1 MNELLLLL
9 LLLVL
14 SGVFSGSET
23 ALVAL
28 SRARAEG
35 LRKEGRHGA
44 HALYQLKRD
53 PSRMLITILIGNNVV
68 NIAASAMATVIAT
81 ERLGH
86 LGPGIAVGV
95 LTILILIFGEI
106 TPKSIA
112 TRYSERISLFI
123 APLMLGFMRLIYPLV
138 WIFSQLT
145 TWVQEH
151 TGGTKEPTVTESEL
165 ISMVGYGEE
174 EGTIEADER
183 AMIERVFTFSGLEVQ
198 DVMTP
203 RHQVFSLDRRGT
215 IADAL
220 PEMMTHGYSRVPLYE
235 DDPNEILAVVYLR
248 DLFEAVVE
256 GRQDQP
262 LGSIGRKPLYAPVSQ
277 GIDELITLL
286 RRRKQHLA
294 IAVDEHGSMQGVVTL
309 EDLLEELVGE
319 IYDESDEDREDYLE
333 IGPGEIV
340 VDGGA
345 ELRVVEHYFGRD
357 LPGKPTDTVSRWL
370 LRHIGRIPEVE
381 ERFTLD
387 DLDVLVRRASGSRI
401 DELMLSRHRSVHR
414 GADAGQDRETP
425 ATADGGK

>member
-1 MNELLLLL
+1 VNEF
-9 LLLVL
+9 LLLVLLLAL

-28 SRARAEG
+28 SLARAEG

-44 HALYQLKRD
+44 QALYQLKRD

-95 LTILILIFGEI
+95 LTILILVFGEI
-106 TPKSIA
+106 TPKSLA

-123 APLMLGFMRLIYPLV
+123 APPMLGFMRLIFPLV

-145 TWVQEH
+145 TWVQKK
-151 TGGTKEPTVTESEL
+151 TGAARDPTVTESEL
-165 ISMVGYGEE
+165 ISMVEHGEE

-183 AMIERVFTFSGLEVQ
+183 AMIERVFTFSDLEVE

-203 RHQVFSLDRRGT
+203 RRQVFTLDRRRT
-215 IADAL
+215 IADVL
-220 PEMMTHGYSRVPLYE
+220 PEVMAHGYSRVPLYE
-235 DDPNEILAVVYLR
+235 EDPNEILAVVYLR
-248 DLFEAVVE
+248 DVFEAVVE
-256 GRQDQP
+256 GHQDQP

-277 GIDELITLL
+277 RIDELITLL

-294 IAVDEHGSMQGVVTL
+294 VVVDEHGSMQGVATL

-319 IYDESDEDREDYLE
+319 IYDESDEDREEYME
-333 IGPGEIV
+333 IEPGEIV

-345 ELRVVEHYFGRD
+345 ELRVVERYFGQD
-357 LPGKPTDTVSRWL
+357 LPGKPTDTVNRWIL
-370 LRHIGRIPEVE
+370 LHTGRIPEVE

-387 DLDVLVRRASGSRI
+387 DLDVVVRRASGSRI
-401 DELMLSRHRSVHR
+401 DELLLTRHRPADLEQEQ
-414 GADAGQDRETP
+414 GADGET
-425 ATADGGK
+425 AVTNGR